1 MNLETIQSMWEKDSQ
16 IDKFNIH
23 DESAKIPSL
32 HAKYYDIYNSIRL
45 LKEKAVAQESKVDW
59 TDTIT
64 ILAKHLQKFTK
75 KNLSHIR

>member
-45 LKEKAVAQESKVDW
+45 LKEKLSHKNLKLDW
-59 TDTIT
+59 TDTII
-64 ILAKHLQKFTK
+64 ILKHLRKFTK
-75 KNLSHIR
+75 KNLPI